1 MTSFSLRLIAFFA
14 MLIDHVAV
22 VFLVDSSF
30 YFPLRMIGRL
40 AFPIFAF
47 LTVQG
52 YFCTR
57 NFSRYLFRL
66 VVTALISQIPYMVVF
81 PEAHRLNVIFGLI
94 AGLWF
99 LWLLDHETSPLRF
112 LGSLVAVGV
121 LSLASEYSLLGLFL
135 MVAYYA
141 AAKWSSVAYMAL
153 CSINYLG
160 VGALAAFF
168 LRRYNGQ
175 LGRKFPRLVVY
186 GFYPIHLFVIALLS
200 V

>member
-14 MLIDHVAV
+14 MLIDHVAA
-22 VFLVDSSF
+22 VFLVGSPF
-30 YFPLRMIGRL
+30 YFPLRMVGRL

-57 NFSRYLFRL
+57 NFPRYMLRL
-66 VVTALISQIPYMVVF
+66 VVTAVISQIPYMVVF
-81 PEAHRLNVIFGLI
+81 PDAHRLNVIFELI

-99 LWLLDHETSPLRF
+99 LWLLDHETTPLRF

-121 LSLASEYSLLGLFL
+121 LSMVSEYSLLGLFL

-141 AAKWSSVAYMAL
+141 AAKWSSVVYMAL

-160 VGALAAFF
+160 VGALAALF

-175 LGRKFPRLVVY
+175 FGRKLPRLVVY
-186 GFYPIHLFVIALLS
+186 GFYSIHLFVLAWLR

>member
-1 MTSFSLRLIAFFA
+1 MTSFSLRMIAFVT
-14 MLIDHVAV
+14 MLIDHIAA
-22 VFLVDSSF
+22 VFLVGSPF

-57 NFSRYLFRL
+57 NFPRYMLRL
-66 VVTALISQIPYMVVF
+66 VVTAVISQIPYMVAF

-99 LWLLDHETSPLRF
+99 LWLLDHETTPLRF

-141 AAKWSSVAYMAL
+141 GVEWSSAAYMAL
-153 CSINYLG
+153 CSINYFG
-160 VGALAAFF
+160 TGALAAP
-168 LRRYNGQ
+168 LVARYCGQ
-175 LGRKFPRLVVY
+175 LGRKLPRLVVY